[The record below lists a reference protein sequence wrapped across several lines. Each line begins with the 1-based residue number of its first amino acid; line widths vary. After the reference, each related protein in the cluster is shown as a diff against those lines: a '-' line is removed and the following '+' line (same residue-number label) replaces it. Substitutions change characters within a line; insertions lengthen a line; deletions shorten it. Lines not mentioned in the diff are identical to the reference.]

1 MHRLAHHYGTT
12 LSDFFY
18 QADSPGPL
26 VRKGQGRRLAG
37 GDGVKMEILAWG
49 KLVMEPHIFHVAPGK
64 GSTDFYTHQG
74 EEFLY
79 MVKGA
84 LKISLGDEEFQL
96 KPGDSFYFESTVRHR
111 WINPGKTEAVIL
123 WINSPSGSVNRGS

>member
-1 MHRLAHHYGTT
+1 
-12 LSDFFY
+12 
-18 QADSPGPL
+18 
-26 VRKGQGRRLAG
+26 
-37 GDGVKMEILAWG
+37 MEILAWG